1 MRRNHYKDIPVL
13 SNVIQQKVMDYYQ
26 VKMEVKGL
34 IGEEVERL
42 RAKKVMSN

>member
-1 MRRNHYKDIPVL
+1 
-13 SNVIQQKVMDYYQ
+13 MDNYQ

-34 IGEEVERL
+34 IGEDVQRL